1 MNKKGPFGIYMGM
14 SLNDVGSNPE
24 QIAPGGYK
32 LTNVPKPHSAF
43 ESYLVKATP
52 QYGISMVKAIGKNI
66 ETSVYGQELQSA
78 FKEMKNKL
86 FSIYGKHETTD
97 ALLPGSIWNEPKDW
111 MQGRLIKERILFAMW
126 SKDKGSQMIDDLNE
140 IALSAEVLNTRMGY
154 IVVEYHF
161 SNDDINNSVIQ
172 AQEDDAL

>member
-1 MNKKGPFGIYMGM
+1 MSKKGPFGIYMGM

-52 QYGISMVKAIGKNI
+52 QHGISMVKAVGKNI
-66 ETSVYGQELQSA
+66 ETNVYGQQLQSA
-78 FKEMKNKL
+78 FKEMENKL
-86 FSIYGKHETTD
+86 FSIYGKHETIDT
-97 ALLPGSIWNEPKDW
+97 LLPGSIWNEPKDW
-111 MQGRLIKERILFAMW
+111 MQARLIKQRYLLAVW
-126 SKDKGSQMIDDLNE
+126 SKDKGSQMIDDLKE
-140 IALSAEVLNTRMGY
+140 IILSAEVLNTSVGY
-154 IVVEYHF
+154 IVIEYHF
-161 SNDDINNSVIQ
+161 SNADINNSVIQ